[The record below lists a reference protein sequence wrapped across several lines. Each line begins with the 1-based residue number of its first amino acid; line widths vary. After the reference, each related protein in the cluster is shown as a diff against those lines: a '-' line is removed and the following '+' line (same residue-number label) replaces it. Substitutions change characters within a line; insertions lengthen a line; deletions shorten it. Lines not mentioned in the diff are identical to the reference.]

1 MILKTYLHKGVRIMA
16 EIIIYMV
23 ISGLTSFIFI
33 IIGITQYHSAVPV
46 GFYSGEK
53 PPCIDDVSDVH
64 SWNRQHGKNWIIFGI
79 ILFATLTVFIFT
91 ISLLEYTVVQTI
103 LFTVA
108 IGLELVWLIARHE
121 ALKRKYIRK
130 DK

>member
-1 MILKTYLHKGVRIMA
+1 MA

-33 IIGITQYHSAVPV
+33 IIGITQSRSAVPV

-53 PPCIDDVSDVH
+53 PPCIEDVTDVH
-64 SWNRQHGKNWIIFGI
+64 NWNKQHGKNWIIFGI

-91 ISLLEYTVVQTI
+91 ISLLEYAVVQAI
-103 LFTVA
+103 LFFAA
-108 IGLELVWLIARHE
+108 IGLELVWLITRHE
-121 ALKRKYIRK
+121 ALKRKYIRNNK
-130 DK
+130 